1 MRMRTLLKIGGV
13 LAALTIVLAVGAVIV
28 LRSLH
33 LEQVKAV
40 LTAQVQQA
48 TGRTLVI
55 AGPLELR
62 LGLVP
67 RLAATGIT
75 LSNPAGSSRP
85 EMVKIGGFEMEI
97 ALLPLLDRE
106 IRIDRLVVAAP
117 DILIETETHGPGNLD
132 FKATTP
138 RPASESTS
146 AQAEPPV
153 AQGQGTA
160 YRFTINEVRVTDG
173 LVTWFDRT
181 SKKSETVRI
190 GELALRPA
198 NTAPGAVQVHLK
210 TTIRD
215 RALDLAG
222 TLGGAGAMEGGQPW
236 PVRLTVHS
244 GGLALAVEG
253 TVANPATLDGIDLQ
267 IRVEGGEVLEAARL
281 AGVASPERL
290 PAFGPFKA
298 TGNLRGKGGRF
309 DLDEIAVEAGRRDLL
324 LCTATGRVA
333 DLANTVTVDAALHMA
348 SDRPAAVAR
357 LAGVDFSGKGAA
369 TLAGR
374 LRGSGANWTATGV
387 QAAVGGSDLSGEL
400 SAAFAPRLSLSGTL
414 ASGVLNISDFAGAS
428 AAADQ
433 GAPPPAQARDSSGGG
448 RLFSDRPLP
457 VAWMH
462 SLDADLAVQV
472 GRVILERRE
481 VADVAVVAH
490 LQAGHLTLKPFRFGL
505 AGGTVEGDAAVDAT
519 GKQPMITLRLEGHQ
533 IEPRKLDGKF
543 PLSGGRSEV
552 HADLRGSGD
561 SVRALLAS
569 TNGEVRVSVGEGRL
583 QNKALDV
590 AGGDLVMQLLSA
602 LNPLAKSEDTT
613 LMSCAVVR
621 LLLRDGI
628 ATANKGI
635 AMRTS
640 KVDVVGSGTI
650 DLRSERLDLYFKPRA
665 RSGVGLSLSSSLAG
679 LVKVG
684 GSLSKPAIGIDAA
697 GALRTAA
704 SVGAGVAT
712 GGLSVLGELLVDK
725 ATDDE
730 DPCRTAL
737 GLPQQ
742 GQSQQRKTPQKKG
755 ADSLLQGIF
764 GR

>member
-1 MRMRTLLKIGGV
+1 MRMRTLVKIGGV
-13 LAALTIVLAVGAVIV
+13 LAALMIVLVAGAVIA
-28 LRSLH
+28 LRSLN

-40 LTAQVQQA
+40 LTDQVHQA
-48 TGRTLVI
+48 TGRTLAI
-55 AGPLELR
+55 SGPLELR

-75 LSNPAGSSRP
+75 LSNPAGSTRP

-117 DILIETETHGPGNLD
+117 DILIETEANGPGNLD
-132 FKATTP
+132 FRATTP
-138 RPASESTS
+138 RTVPEV
-146 AQAEPPV
+146 PV
-153 AQGQGTA
+153 AQGQGTP
-160 YRFTINEVRVTDG
+160 YRFTISEVRITDG

-181 SKKSETVRI
+181 AKKTETVRI
-190 GELALRPA
+190 GELNLRPEGSV
-198 NTAPGAVQVHLK
+198 PRAVQVKLK
-210 TTIRD
+210 TSIRD

-222 TLGGAGAMEGGQPW
+222 TVGGTEAMRGGKPW
-236 PVRLTVHS
+236 PLSLMVHS
-244 GGLALAVEG
+244 GDLALNVEG
-253 TVANPATLDGIDLQ
+253 TVANTTALDGIDLK
-267 IRVEGGEVLEAARL
+267 IRAEGGELLEAVRL
-281 AGVASPERL
+281 VGIVVPEQL
-290 PAFGPFKA
+290 PVFGPFKA
-298 TGNLRGKGGRF
+298 TGSLRGKGGRF
-309 DLDEIAVEAGRRDLL
+309 DFDEIAVETGKRNLL
-324 LCTATGRVA
+324 LCSAKGRVA
-333 DLANTVTVDAALHMA
+333 DLAGAATVDAALVLA
-348 SDRPAAVAR
+348 SDRPEAVAR
-357 LAGVDFSGKGAA
+357 LAGLDFFGKGTANL
-369 TLAGR
+369 TGQ
-374 LRGSGANWTATGV
+374 LRGNGSTWTMTGV
-387 QAAVGGSDLSGEL
+387 QATLGGSDLSGEL
-400 SAAFAPRLSLSGTL
+400 NATFAPRRTLSGTF

-428 AAADQ
+428 AAANQ
-433 GAPPPAQARDSSGGG
+433 GSPPPAQARDSGGGG
-448 RLFSDRPLP
+448 RLFPDRPLP

-462 SLDADLAVQV
+462 SLDADFAVKV

-490 LQAGHLTLKPFRFGL
+490 LQTGHLTLKPFRFGL

-533 IEPRKLDGKF
+533 IEPSKLDGKF

-561 SVRALLAS
+561 SVRGLLAS
-569 TNGEVRVSVGEGRL
+569 ANGEVRVSVGEGRL

-613 LMSCAVVR
+613 LMNCAVVR

-684 GSLSKPAIGIDAA
+684 GTLSKPSLGIDTA
-697 GALRTAA
+697 GTLRTAA

-712 GGLSVLGELLVDK
+712 GGLSVLGEMLIDK
-725 ATDDE
+725 AAVDE

-737 GLPQQ
+737 GLAQQ
-742 GQSQQRKTPQKKG
+742 GQSPQRKESQKQG
-755 ADSLLQGIF
+755 QGSLLQGIF